1 LLSISSHYN
10 TQLGLLSALQTGAN
24 SPLYR
29 WQTKIPATA
38 AVLVFE
44 LHTSLPAAGGSESS
58 VPADSRFAVRAVFQD
73 GPEAQY
79 AVLQLPCA
87 VAGDAAEQL
96 AGPGSCTL
104 GSFRALA
111 VPRAF
116 GSIADWCEAC
126 GNKQVAA
133 CQVHI
138 MARELAALGVDAAK
152 LIQPGSSGI
161 VAGASAD
168 RSSEQKLRGPG
179 MIFVWCLLSV
189 VIAAVLAG
197 MGFLVARRFRQARRQ
212 QQQQEHDAAAGDWQ
226 GPYV

>member
-29 WQTKIPATA
+29 WQSKIPATA

-111 VPRAF
+111 VPCAF

-126 GNKQVAA
+126 GNEQVAA

-138 MARELAALGVDAAK
+138 MARQLAALGVDAAR
-152 LIQPGSSGI
+152 LMHPTSSGAL
-161 VAGASAD
+161 VGASSG
-168 RSSEQKLRGPG
+168 RSSEQKMRSPAML
-179 MIFVWCLLSV
+179 FVWCLLSV
-189 VIAAVLAG
+189 VIAAVLVGLGVLA
-197 MGFLVARRFRQARRQ
+197 ARRVRQALHQ
-212 QQQQEHDAAAGDWQ
+212 QQQQHTTTPTQ
-226 GPYV
+226 Y